1 MFMGSDARRAMQRE
15 ALAERFRQRQ
25 REESNRTE
33 TKGKD
38 TNMKLDDLYPSKW
51 LKASDLQGRQVVCT
65 IQRVTVEDL
74 GDGSK
79 PVVYFTGKE
88 KGLVLNRTNADTI
101 AAALGDDTDRWP
113 GGKVTLFSAKVSFK
127 GTMTDAIRLT
137 AEPRPVVTSRQ
148 PGEDID
154 DDLKF

>member
-1 MFMGSDARRAMQRE
+1 MQRE
-15 ALAERFRQRQ
+15 ALAERYRQQ
-25 REESNRTE
+25 AREESNRNE

-38 TNMKLDDLYPSKW
+38 TNMKLDELYPSRW

-65 IQRVTVEDL
+65 IQRVVVEDL

-88 KGLVLNRTNADTI
+88 KGRVLNRTNADTS
-101 AAALGDDTDRWP
+101 AAALGDDTDKWP
-113 GGKVTLFSAKVSFK
+113 GGKVTLFSARVSFK

-137 AEPRPVVTSRQ
+137 AEPRPAAVTRQ
-148 PGEDID
+148 PGEDLD
-154 DDLKF
+154 ADLRF